1 MSPDIDDSPT
11 RSSRTQASWGALV
24 VIALLRLEERVEI
37 PINGDTFKDLT
48 ATAITMA
55 GTVFATVYGAL
66 LIWLTQ
72 GLALRRL
79 LTSQQTLTAMHDEYN
94 SWIGLG
100 SALMSLYCQTRL
112 RSALFPVICITS
124 YLVEA
129 AILHIT
135 IPAMFTLV
143 VASRGRSEEASII
156 PAYPNA
162 YNWLYPNDEVAPL
175 LHTLFSDAS
184 SLLPYVGDL
193 QPENTIGLAKSTL
206 YGQLQSRDGEG
217 TAIVNATTF
226 NVTCGSLDGVEV
238 VNDIVQNGDQVV
250 WYNISHVYPDGSK
263 QHNVAVNYIQPT
275 NAMALGFAEEMA
287 SNRSFYLYGNF
298 DIEDSAGTLLPNLT
312 LSNRRGLPANMSLIG
327 CDLYSYN
334 HTVPVDVSSR
344 VVDESAVP
352 PLRASSIWSVWQPQS
367 PVDPEALDLLDLWS
381 TAVSTQCSTTYSLG
395 GPGTKYLGFMEKYA
409 LYIVSTLGMELPGRT
424 SLNPL
429 RARVQLHE
437 VENALSKLAASYFWS
452 ANQHNYHRGSQLG
465 GQLTEYSQIWV
476 YEPVQRLHL
485 NLTSVAV
492 GLVTSFFLMVT
503 NVLLVRPRE
512 SRLKGAVDVL
522 DSLGLLQIIWFL
534 RDRPEVLDTVGRVE
548 NPTEDELRL
557 AGLFAV
563 QPKVHA
569 SDSPAF
575 VLPHTSERTTPSYKW
590 QGDFVFQPV
599 PLHSPASDWGPSK
612 SEMDEDTANSMIST
626 TNAAG
631 PTRAPRSQSSWSS
644 FQAAAERF
652 LTSLNNTISQVRF
665 LRRLSYAMHGF
676 LVGMHLALLIIC
688 VYHLEE
694 EVVIPLSSSTFDD
707 LTSTAIT
714 VSGTVF
720 ATVYGALLIW
730 LTQRLALRR
739 LLTSKQ
745 TLTAMHD
752 EYNSWIG
759 LGSALM
765 TLYGQSRIRSALGSI
780 ACIASYLVNAA
791 ILHVTIPAMF
801 TLQVGTYPHPADVS
815 SIAAYPHVNGLLH
828 TQTENSH
835 DDASAL
841 ARALFSDASSLLP
854 YVVLLDSDKTV
865 GLAQSTMYD
874 QLVLNEGN
882 NTVNV
887 NATTFNVT
895 CGSLNDFNVESQS
908 IFMGDQIAFYN
919 ISHVYPNG
927 TQQNNVKVKFILPNN
942 TMALGFPGRAS
953 DDMGPATNRSFYLY
967 GTFDVEDSAG
977 TVLPNVTLPTKQGT
991 PINMTILGCDLY
1003 AYNHTI
1009 DISVSTRLP
1018 LDGQI
1023 PNLSISSSLSA
1034 WQPQDPPAP
1043 GDLNILDL
1051 WSTAVSNQFQT
1062 TFTLGGADQD
1072 KLGFMEKYIISF
1084 LGLKLPGWSEIHASR
1099 GRVQLH
1105 NVENAL
1111 SRLVASYFWSFNQV
1125 NNQDQYSIQRSTI
1138 KTVVVPEAVQ
1148 RLHLNLTPVAVGL
1161 AVSLLLMAT
1170 NALLV
1175 RPRESRTVGAV
1186 DVLDSL
1192 GLLQLIWFVRG
1203 RPEVLR
1209 RIGRVE
1215 HPNEDDLRLAGMF
1228 VIQPDVRASL
1238 CPPGGEAVLT
1248 LSPMSSE
1255 PSTPTYKWREEDTQL
1270 SPLPSPS
1277 TEWTPHKEY
1286 DEPGHY

>member
-1 MSPDIDDSPT
+1 M
-11 RSSRTQASWGALV
+11 
-24 VIALLRLEERVEI
+24 
-37 PINGDTFKDLT
+37 N
-48 ATAITMA
+48 
-55 GTVFATVYGAL
+55 
-66 LIWLTQ
+66 
-72 GLALRRL
+72 
-79 LTSQQTLTAMHDEYN
+79 
-94 SWIGLG
+94 
-100 SALMSLYCQTRL
+100 
-112 RSALFPVICITS
+112 
-124 YLVEA
+124 
-129 AILHIT
+129 
-135 IPAMFTLV
+135 
-143 VASRGRSEEASII
+143 
-156 PAYPNA
+156 
-162 YNWLYPNDEVAPL
+162 
-175 LHTLFSDAS
+175 
-184 SLLPYVGDL
+184 
-193 QPENTIGLAKSTL
+193 
-206 YGQLQSRDGEG
+206 
-217 TAIVNATTF
+217 
-226 NVTCGSLDGVEV
+226 
-238 VNDIVQNGDQVV
+238 
-250 WYNISHVYPDGSK
+250 
-263 QHNVAVNYIQPT
+263 
-275 NAMALGFAEEMA
+275 
-287 SNRSFYLYGNF
+287 
-298 DIEDSAGTLLPNLT
+298 
-312 LSNRRGLPANMSLIG
+312 
-327 CDLYSYN
+327 
-334 HTVPVDVSSR
+334 
-344 VVDESAVP
+344 
-352 PLRASSIWSVWQPQS
+352 
-367 PVDPEALDLLDLWS
+367 
-381 TAVSTQCSTTYSLG
+381 
-395 GPGTKYLGFMEKYA
+395 
-409 LYIVSTLGMELPGRT
+409 
-424 SLNPL
+424 
-429 RARVQLHE
+429 
-437 VENALSKLAASYFWS
+437 
-452 ANQHNYHRGSQLG
+452 
-465 GQLTEYSQIWV
+465 
-476 YEPVQRLHL
+476 
-485 NLTSVAV
+485 
-492 GLVTSFFLMVT
+492 
-503 NVLLVRPRE
+503 
-512 SRLKGAVDVL
+512 
-522 DSLGLLQIIWFL
+522 
-534 RDRPEVLDTVGRVE
+534 
-548 NPTEDELRL
+548 
-557 AGLFAV
+557 
-563 QPKVHA
+563 
-569 SDSPAF
+569 
-575 VLPHTSERTTPSYKW
+575 
-590 QGDFVFQPV
+590 
-599 PLHSPASDWGPSK
+599 
-612 SEMDEDTANSMIST
+612 ST

-644 FQAAAERF
+644 FSAAAERF
-652 LTSLNNTISQVRF
+652 LTSVNDTISQVRF

-815 SIAAYPHVNGLLH
+815 SIAAYPHVSGLLH

-895 CGSLNDFNVESQS
+895 CGSLNDFNIESQS

-919 ISHVYPNG
+919 VSHVYPNG
-927 TQQNNVKVKFILPNN
+927 TKQSNVKVKFILPNN
-942 TMALGFPGRAS
+942 TMAFGFPGRAS
-953 DDMGPATNRSFYLY
+953 DDMSPATNRSFYLY

-977 TVLPNVTLPTKQGT
+977 TVLPNITFPTKQSM
-991 PINMTILGCDLY
+991 PINMTMLGCDLY

-1009 DISVSTRLP
+1009 DISASTRLP

-1023 PNLSISSSLSA
+1023 PNLSISSTLSA
-1034 WQPQDPPAP
+1034 WQPQDPPTP

-1051 WSTAVSNQFQT
+1051 WSTAVSNQFMT

-1072 KLGFMEKYIISF
+1072 KLGFMEKYIISY

-1125 NNQDQYSIQRSTI
+1125 NNQDQYSIQRSTTKSI
-1138 KTVVVPEAVQ
+1138 VVPEAVQ

-1203 RPEVLR
+1203 RPEVLSK
-1209 RIGRVE
+1209 IGRVE

-1277 TEWTPHKEY
+1277 TEWHPHKEY
-1286 DEPGHY
+1286 DEPNHY

>member
-1 MSPDIDDSPT
+1 MPSNIEDAAVPHT
-11 RSSRTQASWGALV
+11 SRTQASWAALLV
-24 VIALLRLEERVEI
+24 VALLDLEERVEI
-37 PINGDTFKDLT
+37 PINGDSSKDLT

-55 GTVFATVYGAL
+55 GTVFAT
-66 LIWLTQ
+66 

-94 SWIGLG
+94 SWIGLR
-100 SALMSLYCQTRL
+100 SALMTLYGQTRL
-112 RSALFPVICITS
+112 RSALFPVVCITG

-135 IPAMFTLV
+135 IPAMFTLA

-162 YNWLYPNDEVAPL
+162 WNWIHPDADTAPL

-193 QPENTIGLAKSTL
+193 QPENTIGLAKSTS
-206 YGQLQSRDGEG
+206 YGQLESHEGEG

-226 NVTCGSLDGVEV
+226 SVTCGSLDQVEV
-238 VNDIVQNGDQVV
+238 VNDIIQNGDQV
-250 WYNISHVYPDGSK
+250 K
-263 QHNVAVNYIQPT
+263 QHGVAVNYIQPT

-287 SNRSFYLYGNF
+287 SNRSFYLYSNF
-298 DIEDSAGTLLPNLT
+298 DNEDSMGTLLPNLT

-334 HTVPVDVSSR
+334 LMVPVDVASR
-344 VVDESAVP
+344 VVDESA
-352 PLRASSIWSVWQPQS
+352 PQS
-367 PVDPEALDLLDLWS
+367 PVKPEDLGLLDLWD
-381 TAVSTQCSTTYSLG
+381 TVVSAQCSTTYNLG
-395 GPGTKYLGFMEKYA
+395 GPGTNHLGFMEKYV
-409 LYIVSTLGMELPGRT
+409 LYIVSTLHMKLPGRT
-424 SLNPL
+424 SLDPS

-452 ANQHNYHRGSQLG
+452 ADQHIYRRGSQLG
-465 GQLTEYSQIWV
+465 GQLTESTTIWI

-485 NLTSVAV
+485 NLTSVIV
-492 GLVTSFFLMVT
+492 GLVTSFFLMIT
-503 NVLLVRPRE
+503 NALLVRPQR

-522 DSLGLLQIIWFL
+522 DSLGRLQIIWFL
-534 RDRPEVLDTVGRVE
+534 RDRPEVLDTVSRVE

-569 SDSPAF
+569 SDCQAF
-575 VLPHTSERTTPSYKW
+575 AMSEPSTPSGSYKW
-590 QGDFVFQPV
+590 QEDFGFQPV
-599 PLHSPASDWGPSK
+599 PLRSPTSDWEPSK
-612 SEMDEDTANSMIST
+612 SEMGEESANFMNST

-644 FQAAAERF
+644 FSAAAERF
-652 LTSLNNTISQVRF
+652 LTSLNDTISQVRF

-791 ILHVTIPAMF
+791 VLHVTIPAMF

-882 NTVNV
+882 NTVSV

-919 ISHVYPNG
+919 VSHVYPNG
-927 TQQNNVKVKFILPNN
+927 TRQSNVKVKFILPNN

-953 DDMGPATNRSFYLY
+953 DDMSPATNRSFYLY

-977 TVLPNVTLPTKQGT
+977 IVLPNITFPTKQSM
-991 PINMTILGCDLY
+991 PINMTMLGCDLY

-1009 DISVSTRLP
+1009 DISASTRLP
-1018 LDGQI
+1018 LDGRI
-1023 PNLSISSSLSA
+1023 PHLSISSSLSA
-1034 WQPQDPPAP
+1034 WQPQDPPAS

-1051 WSTAVSNQFQT
+1051 WSTAVSNQFMT

-1072 KLGFMEKYIISF
+1072 KLGFMEKYIISY

-1125 NNQDQYSIQRSTI
+1125 NNQDQYSIQRSTTKPI
-1138 KTVVVPEAVQ
+1138 VVPEAVQ

-1203 RPEVLR
+1203 RPEVLSK
-1209 RIGRVE
+1209 IGRVE

-1228 VIQPDVRASL
+1228 VIQPDVRASM
-1238 CPPGGEAVLT
+1238 CPPGGAAVLT

-1277 TEWTPHKEY
+1277 TEWTPRKEY
-1286 DEPGHY
+1286 DEPSHY